1 MSNTAPIACQ
11 GWKEVYP
18 AAPTEVGMHSN
29 LREVALYR
37 ELLAPASFHYYGSV
51 ILRTANKFWLF
62 DRKKIPAII

>member
-37 ELLAPASFHYYGSV
+37 ELPAPAGST
-51 ILRTANKFWLF
+51 IMDRLF
-62 DRKKIPAII
+62 